1 MKEKK
6 LENSSR
12 WKHRTPRLKRQG
24 GRAAEGNCRASCCQ
38 KRFSGLWWWLWW
50 RSAAAAPR
58 WPNRKESGGINTT
71 MPPSSVSSHLLVSTI
86 DQLPAETGEQG
97 IPVVESTVVSNAELK
112 RKWRRATN
120 GFGEAKGEW
129 PAHSSSSPPRCHG
142 SKSIFRLH
150 SMVRTNFEE

>member
-38 KRFSGLWWWLWW
+38 KRFSGLWWWLRW

-58 WPNRKESGGINTT
+58 WPNRKESGGINAT
-71 MPPSSVSSHLLVSTI
+71 MPPSSQSPVTCWCLPLTNSQRKLENKGSQWWSPQWSAMQSSKESGEG
-86 DQLPAETGEQG
+86 QLMGLERQRENGQL
-97 IPVVESTVVSNAELK
+97 TVVA
-112 RKWRRATN
+112 
-120 GFGEAKGEW
+120 
-129 PAHSSSSPPRCHG
+129 
-142 SKSIFRLH
+142 LH
-150 SMVRTNFEE
+150 RDVTVASLFSDYIQW